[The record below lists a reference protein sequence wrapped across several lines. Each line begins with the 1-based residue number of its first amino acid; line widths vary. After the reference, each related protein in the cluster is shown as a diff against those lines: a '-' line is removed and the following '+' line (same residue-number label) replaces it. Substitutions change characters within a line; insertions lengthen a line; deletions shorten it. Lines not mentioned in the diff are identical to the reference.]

1 MLYKQ
6 DTRKDGNRMEKY
18 IVNQD
23 YSVIRYA
30 PDCMPIQVIGNQ
42 IFAVGYSVEDYIQEL
57 EDVPNKGMKE
67 HLVELGIYESKD
79 RANAVMI
86 QLYRWLNN
94 LEGLPIFIMPGYTAN
109 VDLIEEMG
117 ETDEWKNRLLECWT
131 GRWKKN

>member
-1 MLYKQ
+1 ME
-6 DTRKDGNRMEKY
+6 NRMEKY

-42 IFAVGYSVEDYIQEL
+42 VFGIGNSVEDYIQQL
-57 EDVPNKGMKE
+57 EDVPNKGMKK
-67 HLVELGIYESKD
+67 HFVELGVYDSVE

-94 LEGLPIFIMPGYTAN
+94 LEGLPIFIMPGYTAK
-109 VDLIEEMG
+109 VDLIEELG
-117 ETDEWKNRLLECWT
+117 GTDE
-131 GRWKKN
+131 